1 MDVNKPHYDG
11 LAVVGQLK
19 QLPTPGKIVI
29 ISMYAER
36 REIARFNA
44 LNIDGY
50 IAKTVAADRLL
61 TLLRQVMQGS
71 S

>member
-1 MDVNKPHYDG
+1 
-11 LAVVGQLK
+11 
-19 QLPTPGKIVI
+19 
-29 ISMYAER
+29 MYAER
-36 REIARFNA
+36 REVARFNT